1 MRTEKPSASGGR
13 QADPLAGLQVAPNA
27 GVSLQSQIRQRLIE
41 HILSGQFLPGQR
53 LPSSRQLAQ
62 RLGVARNTALLAYQ
76 ALIEEGHVIAR
87 PRSGLYLNES
97 LGRLPHAEV
106 RIGGPARSAPR
117 TDWARH
123 LHQRDAPSPVATGPA
138 DWQAYAY
145 PFIEGC
151 FDRSLFPRLEWRQ
164 ASRAALTPRQ
174 IERWSADAEDADD
187 PQLIREIC
195 GKLLPRRGIS
205 AGPDEVLVTAGA
217 EQALHLA
224 TELLVNRGVTV
235 AVEDPGHAA
244 MRRLVRQYRGKLRY
258 QAVDDAGLVIDA
270 GLKRCQLVYVT
281 PSHQRPTAVTLS
293 LDRRQALLDRAREHQ
308 FIVIEDDVDSAIN
321 YLENAPP
328 ALRAL
333 PGGERVVYLS
343 DFSRILAPAVR
354 LGFLV
359 ADPQFI
365 AAARRLR
372 NLYSRHPPL
381 ISQRILAVLLASGD
395 YDVAMLRLARTFRE
409 RLRALRD
416 ALNHYLQRF
425 IAIAPA
431 RGGTTYWVRGPK
443 GIDATDLARAAAQ
456 RGILIEPV
464 APYFARPQR
473 HRHLFR
479 MGITGVPLEAIR
491 PGVAALAEVLRGMD
505 QRSQRAARAA
515 SQRWLS
521 GAQLERRLRGASIQC
536 KTVYGDPCTIELC
549 ADGRMLGRAGYS
561 DEDRDQGRWWIEGNR
576 WYRQWQHWSYGER
589 TGFFIR
595 VQGEHIQWFDERH
608 QLVDAAMFAPA
619 PRAR

>member
-1 MRTEKPSASGGR
+1 MSKQMLPASAR
-13 QADPLAGLQVAPNA
+13 RPADPLAGLQVTPTP

-41 HILSGQFLPGQR
+41 HILAGQFLPGQR
-53 LPSSRQLAQ
+53 LPSSRVLAQ

-97 LGRLPHAEV
+97 LGKSPHAEV
-106 RIGGPARSAPR
+106 RIGGPVRSAAR
-117 TDWARH
+117 TDWSRH
-123 LHQRDAPSPVATGPA
+123 LHERSSPASAPPYPA

-187 PQLIREIC
+187 PQLISEIC
-195 GKLLPRRGIS
+195 AKLLPRRGIS
-205 AGPDEVLVTAGA
+205 ASPDEILVTAGS

-224 TELLVNRGVTV
+224 TELLVNRRVTV
-235 AVEDPGHAA
+235 AVEEPGHAA
-244 MRRLVRQYRGKLRY
+244 MRRLVRQYHGKLRF
-258 QAVDDAGLVIDA
+258 QPVDDAGMVVDA
-270 GLKRCQLVYVT
+270 HLRRCQLVHVT

-293 LDRRQALLDRAREHQ
+293 LARRHALLEQAREYQ
-308 FIVIEDDVDSAIN
+308 FVIIEDDVDSAIN

-333 PGGERVVYLS
+333 PGGERVVYVS

-359 ADPQFI
+359 ADQQFI

-381 ISQRILAVLLASGD
+381 VSQRILALLLASGD

-443 GIDATDLARAAAQ
+443 GIDAADLAREAAQ

-464 APYFARPQR
+464 APYFARPGR
-473 HRHLFR
+473 HRNLFR
-479 MGITGVPLEAIR
+479 MGITGVPLEFIR
-491 PGVAALAEVLRGMD
+491 PGVAALAELLRGMH
-505 QRSQRAARAA
+505 QRKRRTARATA
-515 SQRWLS
+515 QRWLS
-521 GAQLERRLRGASIQC
+521 AEQLERRMRGASILC
-536 KTVYGDPCTIELC
+536 RTVYGDPCTIELC
-549 ADGRMLGRAGYS
+549 ENGRMLGRAGHS
-561 DEDRDQGRWWIEGNR
+561 DEDRDEGRWWIEGNR
-576 WYRQWQHWSYGER
+576 WYRQWRHWSYGER

-595 VQGEHIQWFDERH
+595 VQGEHIQWFNERH

-619 PRAR
+619 RRKA

>member
-1 MRTEKPSASGGR
+1 MRRNSPTRSVQRE
-13 QADPLAGLQVAPNA
+13 ADPLAGLQVALCA
-27 GVSLQSQIRQRLIE
+27 GASLQSQIRQRLIE
-41 HILSGQFLPGQR
+41 HILAGQFLPGQR
-53 LPSSRQLAQ
+53 LPSSRVLAK

-76 ALIEEGHVIAR
+76 ALIEEGHIIAR
-87 PRSGLYLNES
+87 PRSGLYLNDS
-97 LGRLPHAEV
+97 LRSLAQAPQ
-106 RIGGPARSAPR
+106 RIGGPVRAASRA
-117 TDWARH
+117 DWSRH
-123 LHQRDAPSPVATGPA
+123 LHGGTASATPLPYPA
-138 DWQAYAY
+138 DWHSYAY

-151 FDRSLFPRLEWRQ
+151 LDGSLFPAVEWRD

-174 IERWSADAEDADD
+174 VESWSADAEDADD
-187 PQLIREIC
+187 PQLVREIRT
-195 GKLLPRRGIS
+195 KLLPRRGIN
-205 AGPDEVLVTAGA
+205 AAADEILVTAGA

-224 TELLVNRGVTV
+224 TELLVRRGVTV
-235 AVEDPGHAA
+235 AVEDPGHTA
-244 MRRLVRQYRGKLRY
+244 MRSLVRQYRGKLTF
-258 QAVDDAGLVIDA
+258 QPVDDAGMLVDA
-270 GLKRCQLVYVT
+270 RLRRCQLVYVT

-293 LDRRQALLDRAREHQ
+293 LERRHALLERAGEHQ

-354 LGFLV
+354 LGYLV
-359 ADPQFI
+359 ADREFI

-381 ISQRILAVLLASGD
+381 VSQRILALLLSSGD

-443 GIDATDLARAAAQ
+443 GVDAADLARAAAQ
-456 RGILIEPV
+456 RDILIEPV
-464 APYFARPQR
+464 APYFARPGR
-473 HRHLFR
+473 HRNVFR
-479 MGITGVPLEAIR
+479 MGITGVPVDAIR
-491 PGVAALAEVLRGMD
+491 PGVALLAELLRGMD
-505 QRSQRAARAA
+505 PRSQRVARG
-515 SQRWLS
+515 SGQRWLS
-521 GAQLERRLRGASIQC
+521 GEELEHRMRGAAILC

-549 ADGRMLGRAGYS
+549 ENGRMLGRAGHS
-561 DEDRDQGRWWIEGNR
+561 DEDRDEGRWWIEGDR
-576 WYRQWQHWSYGER
+576 WFRQWRHWSYGER
-589 TGFFIR
+589 TGFYVQ
-595 VQGEHIQWFDERH
+595 VQGEHIQWFNERQ

-619 PRAR
+619 GRKS